1 MGRATVLCLA
11 ILSLLMAPGLAG
23 AIQISGSVWATGAEE
38 YALAP
43 SKAFGQYLPTP
54 NATFTTESINFD
66 SRNLPAEQQK
76 IITFNQFL
84 NSPAWDKASF
94 VNFDP
99 DKSMFAASKGV
110 FFQFTWSL
118 DLPAGSSQVNI
129 THDDGFFFFDVSGF
143 KAGEDGVFKEPKVS
157 SFDVMVKDPGKYN
170 VTLNYGA
177 LNNTDTHVLIF
188 STPEPGSMLLLA
200 LGIIGIGV
208 LRRRH

>member
-66 SRNLPAEQQK
+66 SRNLPAEQQET
-76 IITFNQFL
+76 ITFNQFL
-84 NSPAWDKASF
+84 NSPAWDKTSF

-99 DKSMFAASKGV
+99 DTSMFAASKGV
-110 FFQFTWSL
+110 FFQFNWTMVLSKGSM
-118 DLPAGSSQVNI
+118 PAII
-129 THDDGFFFFDVSGF
+129 THDDGFFISVFSIY
-143 KAGEDGVFKEPKVS
+143 KAGEDGVFKEPVNTPI
-157 SFDVMVKDPGKYN
+157 DIRVEDPGTYL
-170 VTLNYGA
+170 VTLNFGA
-177 LNNTDTHVLIF
+177 LNDTDTHVLIY
-188 STPEPGSMLLLA
+188 STPEPGTLLL
-200 LGIIGIGV
+200 LGLGLIVVGV
-208 LRRRH
+208 LRRRG